1 MFLRATSARAAV
13 VGDGTGVN
21 LALPSPRVRP
31 DAVRDCNPSAAIRP
45 QSPGRSA
52 GWRGFTEFKESS
64 ALKPRLDCDSI
75 RQKL

>member
-31 DAVRDCNPSAAIRP
+31 DAVRD
-45 QSPGRSA
+45 
-52 GWRGFTEFKESS
+52 
-64 ALKPRLDCDSI
+64 ALQVQPFALSLPDEVLGGEGLQNSRNLRL
-75 RQKL
+75 